1 MDVDSRIGL
10 RERDSDTTMI
20 IGLSG
25 QKQSG
30 KDTVAAYL
38 VKEHGFERKA
48 FADPLKQSVAALF
61 GIPFSYID
69 KLKMDDVLV
78 GIGRIGQP
86 EYDQWIQY
94 DGEVSKGLTFRE
106 FLQRYGTEAHRDI
119 FGQDFWLDYTLP
131 VQGFYPGRAIVVTD
145 VRFSN
150 EARRIRELGGMVV
163 RILNGKAYEEWG
175 NRVDDGDHAARHS
188 SEVIDFDWD
197 YMIDNNGSFSDLY
210 ACVEDMLCHLIDKA
224 EV

>member
-1 MDVDSRIGL
+1 
-10 RERDSDTTMI
+10 MI

-25 QKQSG
+25 QKGSG

-48 FADPLKQSVAALF
+48 FADPLKQSIAALF
-61 GIPFSYID
+61 DIPFSYVD
-69 KLKMDDVLV
+69 KLKNDDILI

-94 DGEVSKGLTFRE
+94 DGEISKGLTFRE
-106 FLQRYGTEAHRDI
+106 FLQRYGTEAHRDV
-119 FGQDFWLDYTLP
+119 FGKDFWLDYTLP

-150 EARRIRELGGMVV
+150 EAIRVRELGGMVV
-163 RILNGKAYEEWG
+163 RVTRNSALDEQNQH
-175 NRVDDGDHAARHS
+175 R
-188 SEVIDFDWD
+188 SEVMDFDWD
-197 YMIDNNGSFSDLY
+197 YLIENDGNFGDLY
-210 ACVEDMLCHLIDKA
+210 MNVEDMLCHMIDRA
-224 EV
+224 EAR